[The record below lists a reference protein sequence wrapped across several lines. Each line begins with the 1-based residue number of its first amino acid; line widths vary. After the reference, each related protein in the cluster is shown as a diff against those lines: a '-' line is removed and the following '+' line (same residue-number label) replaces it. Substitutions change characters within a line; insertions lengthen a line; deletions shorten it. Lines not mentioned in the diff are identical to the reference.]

1 VVSRVVLAI
10 VLLTFAVSVLA
21 QPVQIEQRKYCGSG
35 FTEKLVPEA
44 PFGCQMAEACKAH
57 DACYSKCDPGGD
69 LYGKPYC
76 TKSEFSTIRL
86 KAKLACEATFY
97 RNIDQANDGRWACKG
112 LGAVYVAAVAVV
124 GQGPFNGRRIQLAS
138 MEELILTSNGLEEI
152 KLKTS
157 TAAAWSQRGLVDLQQ
172 MKRVQD
178 RIEFAPLLKGGII
191 VDPKLDLKKGIDI
204 NALKKLKAE
213 SLKE

>member
-1 VVSRVVLAI
+1 MASRIFLAI
-10 VLLTFAVSVLA
+10 VLLTSAVSVWA

-86 KAKLACEATFY
+86 KAKLACEANFY
-97 RNIDQANDGRWACKG
+97 KNIDQANDGRWVCKG
-112 LGAVYVAAVAVV
+112 LGALYVAAVAVV
-124 GQGPFNGRRIQLAS
+124 GQGPFNGRQIQLAS
-138 MEELILTSNGLEEI
+138 MEDLILTSNSLEEI

-157 TAAAWSQRGLVDLQQ
+157 TAATWSQKGLIDLQQ

-178 RIEFAPLLKGGII
+178 RIEFAPVLEDGIAI
-191 VDPKLDLKKGIDI
+191 GPKLDLKKGIDM

-213 SLKE
+213 SLAK

>member
-10 VLLTFAVSVLA
+10 VLLTSAVSVWA

-76 TKSEFSTIRL
+76 TRSEFSTMRL
-86 KAKLACEATFY
+86 KAKLACEANFY
-97 RNIDQANDGRWACKG
+97 KNIDKANDGRWACKG

-178 RIEFAPLLKGGII
+178 RIEFAPLLKDGII
-191 VDPKLDLKKGIDI
+191 VGPKLDLKKGIDI

-213 SLKE
+213 SLTK